1 MNIEINKDFLTEY
14 KDEFWKGFSAKEV
27 FTIVCAGAV
36 AAGVVVLLHIKFGI
50 RPSEA
55 VYAAIP
61 FTIPILLAG
70 FYKYQGYLTFRKLI
84 GEIRYSRRCRELHF
98 ESRDNEMLEKR
109 RFRIGE
115 EKKQRRMGN
124 VSQNKSK

>member
-1 MNIEINKDFLTEY
+1 MSTQRHSSLLYSPLSF
-14 KDEFWKGFSAKEV
+14 EV
-27 FTIVCAGAV
+27 FTIVSAGAV
-36 AAGVVVLLHIKFGI
+36 AAGVVIFLNVKFGV

-70 FYKYQGYLTFRKLI
+70 FYKYQGYMPFKKLLE
-84 GEIRYSRRCRELHF
+84 EISYSRKCRELHF
-98 ESRDNEMLEKR
+98 ESKDNEMIEKR

-115 EKKQRRMGN
+115 EKKERRKKCL
-124 VSQNKSK
+124 S

>member
-27 FTIVCAGAV
+27 FTIVSAGAV
-36 AAGVVVLLHIKFGI
+36 AAGVVIFLNFKFGV

-70 FYKYQGYLTFRKLI
+70 FYKYQGYMPFKKLLE
-84 GEIRYSRRCRELHF
+84 EISYSRKCRELHF
-98 ESRDNEMLEKR
+98 ESKDNKLMER
-109 RFRIGE
+109 RRYRIGKLMQE
-115 EKKQRRMGN
+115 RRKKCL
-124 VSQNKSK
+124 S